1 MSLPSLIEGD
11 HSQLPS
17 GVILCLNVLLLHA
30 AVSYMNIAPEDFMSE
45 EEWMIVTEKL
55 DFFRKVNR

>member
-1 MSLPSLIEGD
+1 
-11 HSQLPS
+11 
-17 GVILCLNVLLLHA
+17 
-30 AVSYMNIAPEDFMSE
+30 MNIAPEDFMSE

>member
-17 GVILCLNVLLLHA
+17 GVILCLKGTITLR
-30 AVSYMNIAPEDFMSE
+30 AVSSMNIAPEDFMSE

>member
-17 GVILCLNVLLLHA
+17 GVILCLKVLLLY